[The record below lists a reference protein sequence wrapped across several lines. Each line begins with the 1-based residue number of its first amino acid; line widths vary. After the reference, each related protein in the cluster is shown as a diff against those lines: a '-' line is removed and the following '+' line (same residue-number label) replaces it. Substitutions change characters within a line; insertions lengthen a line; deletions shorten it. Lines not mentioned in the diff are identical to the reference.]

1 MSAAS
6 AKSELTL
13 GVRNSGGFTAA
24 GPHRRGRAA
33 ERRVGNEVRR
43 RSVRSYRMKF
53 LLITLITHLPD
64 PVSGEKKSPAAR
76 LRDVVDKAVLAEDLG
91 FDGFAVGE
99 RHEDPFISSSPPVVL
114 SNIAAR
120 TSKIG
125 LFTAVTTLSLL
136 DPVRAFEDY
145 STLDNLSGGRLEL
158 IIGKG
163 NGAAQA
169 ELFHVTTADQ
179 WDRNREGYELFRL
192 LWGSEHVTWSGRF
205 RPPLADA
212 KTLPRPLQDRIR
224 IWHGSATSKSSVDL
238 AARHGDPIFSA
249 NVSNPVEPY
258 AELVR
263 HYRQR
268 WEFHGRR
275 PQDALVG
282 AGTAG
287 FYVASTSQEAVN
299 RYRPIFEARLAVQR
313 RAGMPAV
320 FDSIEDFIERSSALV
335 GSPEQVIDKVGRYHE
350 QLGHE
355 VIHLSADADGLTP
368 SQQRSSLELFQ
379 SDVAPILRERIPS
392 RPLSAQLASESSEP
406 SESSSDITQV
416 RPIAPAG
423 KEQLG

>member
-1 MSAAS
+1 
-6 AKSELTL
+6 
-13 GVRNSGGFTAA
+13 
-24 GPHRRGRAA
+24 
-33 ERRVGNEVRR
+33 
-43 RSVRSYRMKF
+43 MKF
-53 LLITLITHLPD
+53 LLITLITHVPD
-64 PVSGEKKSPAAR
+64 PVSGEKKSPADR
-76 LRDVVDKAVLAEDLG
+76 LRDVLDKAVIAEELG

-125 LFTAVTTLSLL
+125 LFTGVTTLSLL

-192 LWGSEHVTWSGRF
+192 LWESESVNWSGRF
-205 RPPLADA
+205 RPPLVDA
-212 KTLPRPLQDRIR
+212 KALPRPLQNRIR
-224 IWHGSATSKSSVDL
+224 IWHGSATSTDSVDL

-249 NVSNPVEPY
+249 NVSNSIEPY

-263 HYRQR
+263 HYRER
-268 WEFHGRR
+268 WEFYGHR
-275 PQDALVG
+275 PEDALVG

-287 FYVASTSQEAVN
+287 FYVTKTSQEAVDT
-299 RYRPIFEARLAVQR
+299 YRPVFEARLAFAR
-313 RAGMPAV
+313 RAGLPVV
-320 FDSIEDFIERSSALV
+320 FESIGDFIERSSALV
-335 GSPEQVIDKVGRYHE
+335 GSPEQVIDKVSRYHE

-355 VIHLSADADGLTP
+355 VIHLGADADGVTP
-368 SQQRSSLELFQ
+368 AQQRHSLELFQ
-379 SDVAPILRERIPS
+379 SDVAPVLRERIPS
-392 RPLSAQLASESSEP
+392 RPLVSEV
-406 SESSSDITQV
+406 V
-416 RPIAPAG
+416 RLKVKG
-423 KEQLG
+423 

>member
-1 MSAAS
+1 
-6 AKSELTL
+6 
-13 GVRNSGGFTAA
+13 
-24 GPHRRGRAA
+24 
-33 ERRVGNEVRR
+33 
-43 RSVRSYRMKF
+43 MKF
-53 LLITLITHLPD
+53 LLITLITHVPD
-64 PVSGEKKSPAAR
+64 PVSGEKKSPADR
-76 LRDVVDKAVLAEDLG
+76 LRDVLDKAVIAEELG

-125 LFTAVTTLSLL
+125 LFTGVTTLSLL

-192 LWGSEHVTWSGRF
+192 LWESESVNWSGRF
-205 RPPLADA
+205 RPPLVDA
-212 KTLPRPLQDRIR
+212 KALPRPLQNRIR
-224 IWHGSATSKSSVDL
+224 IWHGSATSTDSVDL

-249 NVSNPVEPY
+249 NVSNSIEPY

-263 HYRQR
+263 HYRER
-268 WEFHGRR
+268 WEFYGHR
-275 PQDALVG
+275 PEDALVG

-287 FYVASTSQEAVN
+287 FYVTKTSQEAVDT
-299 RYRPIFEARLAVQR
+299 YRPVFEARLAFAR
-313 RAGMPAV
+313 RAGLPVV
-320 FDSIEDFIERSSALV
+320 FESIGDFIERSSALV
-335 GSPEQVIDKVGRYHE
+335 GSPEQVINKVSRYHE

-355 VIHLSADADGLTP
+355 VIHLGADADGVTP
-368 SQQRSSLELFQ
+368 AQQRHSLELFQ
-379 SDVAPILRERIPS
+379 SDVAPVLRERIPS
-392 RPLSAQLASESSEP
+392 RPLVSEV
-406 SESSSDITQV
+406 V
-416 RPIAPAG
+416 RLKVKG
-423 KEQLG
+423 